1 MKLYML
7 CYIGDDDDDD
17 GCVVQYGWTALMW
30 AAEKGHLPVTQYLV
44 ERGAKVD
51 MVNEVRAG

>member
-1 MKLYML
+1 ML

-17 GCVVQYGWTALMW
+17 DGCVVQSGSTALME

-44 ERGAKVD
+44 ESGARVD
-51 MVNEVRAG
+51 MVAMVRAG